1 MPGINSLAYDRA
13 FAHIGQI
20 FGRERFERL
29 CDSDVVFHLALRSG
43 SADCHMDRHA
53 QSVREAL
60 ARTESPQ
67 KKRLAEYL
75 DGLDYDALRYRY
87 GQGGLFDAEVGV
99 IGGVDG
105 HEHGIPS
112 VVRLQQRS
120 VRLRIIVA
128 GETDEAALTR
138 LLRCLEGFQGA
149 AGPEYGL
156 DFLWRANI
164 VHLPDVEVI
173 GLEGFERDGQL
184 LLGFVAGGR
193 CGVRGLEVMIVRE
206 LLTPAR

>member
-20 FGRERFERL
+20 FGRERLERL

-60 ARTESPQ
+60 ARTETESPQ

-75 DGLDYDALRYRY
+75 DGLDSDALPYRY
-87 GQGGLFDAEVGV
+87 GQGGLFEAEIGV
-99 IGGVDG
+99 VAGDG

-112 VVRLQQRS
+112 VVRL
-120 VRLRIIVA
+120 
-128 GETDEAALTR
+128 
-138 LLRCLEGFQGA
+138 
-149 AGPEYGL
+149 
-156 DFLWRANI
+156 
-164 VHLPDVEVI
+164 H
-173 GLEGFERDGQL
+173 
-184 LLGFVAGGR
+184 
-193 CGVRGLEVMIVRE
+193 
-206 LLTPAR
+206 

>member
-75 DGLDYDALRYRY
+75 DGLDSDALPYRY
-87 GQGGLFDAEVGV
+87 GQGGLFEAEIGV
-99 IGGVDG
+99 VGGVDG

-128 GETDEAALTR
+128 GETDEAALTP
-138 LLRCLEGFQGA
+138 LLPCLEAFQGP
-149 AGPEYGL
+149 AGPESDL
-156 DFLWRANI
+156 AFPWRPN
-164 VHLPDVEVI
+164 
-173 GLEGFERDGQL
+173 L
-184 LLGFVAGGR
+184 LSLSVATH
-193 CGVRGLEVMIVRE
+193 I
-206 LLTPAR
+206 